1 LKVLAV
7 VAGAGVGYWAFRA
20 ARAGR
25 FNEGTIGHATLTAIQ
40 VGGLA
45 AAVLTVVLTAAR

>member
-1 LKVLAV
+1 MKTFAVL
-7 VAGAGVGYWAFRA
+7 AGAGVGYWAFRA
-20 ARAGR
+20 ARQGK
-25 FNEGTIGHATLTAIQ
+25 FNEGTVGAAALTAVQ